1 MNTKDEEV
9 LDMLQAI
16 IGALCGVGLFF
27 VLADVYRIPYLKT
40 SKAVESLSK
49 QQKEKT
55 SALNIWLGNLAEFLA
70 RHMKLNEFKKAQLE
84 ADLKTAQMDITPEKF
99 KANAIV
105 KAMLI
110 GVFAVPMAFILP
122 LLSPV
127 VLFLAAFLYRKE
139 MKAVSVK
146 IRYKREKIEN
156 ELPRLVFTIDKTLK
170 HSRDVLYM
178 LESYAKNAGREMKH
192 ELDITVAD
200 MKSGNYEA
208 AITRLEA
215 RVGSAMMSDVCRG
228 LIGILRGDDTEMYWA
243 SLTLKFNDI
252 QRQQLRLRAQK
263 VPRKVKR
270 LSMCLLIC
278 FMLVYVV
285 VILSQI
291 MDSIGVL
298 FG

>member
-1 MNTKDEEV
+1 
-9 LDMLQAI
+9 
-16 IGALCGVGLFF
+16 
-27 VLADVYRIPYLKT
+27 
-40 SKAVESLSK
+40 
-49 QQKEKT
+49 
-55 SALNIWLGNLAEFLA
+55 
-70 RHMKLNEFKKAQLE
+70 
-84 ADLKTAQMDITPEKF
+84 
-99 KANAIV
+99 
-105 KAMLI
+105 
-110 GVFAVPMAFILP
+110 
-122 LLSPV
+122 
-127 VLFLAAFLYRKE
+127 
-139 MKAVSVK
+139 
-146 IRYKREKIEN
+146 
-156 ELPRLVFTIDKTLK
+156 
-170 HSRDVLYM
+170 M
-178 LESYAKNAGREMKH
+178 LESYAKNAGRYMKH

-208 AITRLEA
+208 AITRLES

-243 SLTLKFNDI
+243 SLSLKFNDI
-252 QRQQLRLRAQK
+252 QRQQLRLQAQK